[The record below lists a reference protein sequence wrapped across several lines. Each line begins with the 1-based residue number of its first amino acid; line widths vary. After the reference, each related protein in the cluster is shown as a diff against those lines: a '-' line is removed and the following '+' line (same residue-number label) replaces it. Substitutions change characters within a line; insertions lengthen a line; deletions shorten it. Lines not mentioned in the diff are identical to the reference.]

1 MGLFNPPYRHEDKI
15 VREKEILEYADSLSR
30 EYYGLPLVVVY
41 NGNKKI
47 LSLVREV
54 LEDYEVS
61 SDFIPHRMC
70 VTDYCKKAFGLK
82 GDVAEHDRFFEFE
95 HTKEVFDEAVGDD
108 VLDCLIVRGVR
119 NRMNVMVNPYG
130 R

>member
-1 MGLFNPPYRHEDKI
+1 M
-15 VREKEILEYADSLSR
+15 REKEILEYADSLSR

-41 NGNKKI
+41 NGDEKI
-47 LSLVREV
+47 LSLVSEV
-54 LEDYEVS
+54 LEEYEIS
-61 SDFIPHRMC
+61 SDFLPHRMC

-82 GDVAEHDRFFEFE
+82 GDVAEHDMFFEFE
-95 HTKEVFDEAVGDD
+95 HTKEVFKEAVGDD
-108 VLDCLIVRGVR
+108 VLDCLIVTGVR